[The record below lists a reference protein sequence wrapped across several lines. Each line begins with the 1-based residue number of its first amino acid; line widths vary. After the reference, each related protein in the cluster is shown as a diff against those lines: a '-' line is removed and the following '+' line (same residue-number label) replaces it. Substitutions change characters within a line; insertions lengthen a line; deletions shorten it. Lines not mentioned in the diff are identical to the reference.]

1 MKTRPLLPTIALISL
16 LQILPAYGRDSLTET
31 WETGDIGDFNGHA
44 TFEWSGDTND
54 FQIANATWPTGEDQT
69 GAKSLR
75 SGNGAGGQPST
86 ILTDVSD
93 IYSSSNTT
101 VWSMFLSGNAAT
113 ITTGKRVDMI
123 LLANSSDPTSIE
135 SPNGLSAWKLSLW
148 DPLNGGGQGHGP
160 APLSYS
166 LSLWKASPTDTSWQ
180 LMSAHEFASS
190 LDIRSG
196 WQIDVTRNQNG
207 RWRVSFTNGVAG
219 SATGQPVI
227 DLTDTYPSSGSGA
240 WFSGIGLLS
249 TATDLNDFGF
259 DNFTVS
265 RMPKQPAFSHFEIAT
280 NALHMSFSDLTPA
293 STVTVECC
301 YDLLSPTG
309 WHAASTFIPT
319 SVTTNLL
326 LPLPT
331 NRRSAYYRAIVK

>member
-1 MKTRPLLPTIALISL
+1 MKTRSLLPTIVLISL
-16 LQILPAYGRDSLTET
+16 LQAILTYGRDSLTET
-31 WETGDIGDFNGHA
+31 WEIGDIGDFNGQA
-44 TFEWSGDTND
+44 TVEWSGDTND
-54 FQIANATWPTGEDQT
+54 FQIANATWPSGEDL
-69 GAKSLR
+69 GGEKSLR
-75 SGNGAGGQPST
+75 SGNGTGGQPST

-101 VWSMFLSGNAAT
+101 VWSIFLSGNAAT

-123 LLANSSDPTSIE
+123 LLASSSDPTSIE
-135 SPNGLSAWKLSLW
+135 SPNGVSAWKLSLW

-166 LSLWKASPTDTSWQ
+166 LSLWQAAPTDTSWQ
-180 LMSAHEFASS
+180 LMGAHEFTSS

-196 WQIDVTRNQNG
+196 WQIDVIRDPRG
-207 RWRVSFTNGVAG
+207 RWQVSFTNGFAG
-219 SATGQPVI
+219 STTGEPVV
-227 DLTDTYPSSGSGA
+227 DLTDTSPSPGSDT

-265 RMPKQPAFSHFEIAT
+265 RMPKQPTFTQFAIAS
-280 NALHMSFSDLTPA
+280 NVLHMSFSDLTPDT
-293 STVTVECC
+293 TVTVEQC

-309 WHAASTFIPT
+309 WHAASIFVPT
-319 SVTTNLL
+319 SAAASLS

-331 NRRSAYYRAIVK
+331 DKRSAYYRASVK